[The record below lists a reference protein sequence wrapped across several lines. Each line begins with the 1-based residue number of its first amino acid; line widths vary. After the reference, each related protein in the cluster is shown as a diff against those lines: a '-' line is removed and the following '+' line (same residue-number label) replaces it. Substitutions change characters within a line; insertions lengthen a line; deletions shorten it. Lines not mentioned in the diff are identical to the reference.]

1 MFLNNAENE
10 KKRKNDRNTPT
21 QVYMFALSGFMY
33 SVPTLSRPD
42 LPQQP
47 WKHAYVLFPNDYQD
61 DDEPSLHD
69 ERRTK
74 TLSAVM

>member
-1 MFLNNAENE
+1 MNKE
-10 KKRKNDRNTPT
+10 KRQKHPHPGLC
-21 QVYMFALSGFMY
+21 VLYAPAGFMY
-33 SVPTLSRPD
+33 SVSTLSRPD

>member
-1 MFLNNAENE
+1 MFLNTAEDE
-10 KKRKNDRNTPT
+10 QRKRQKHPHPGLYVC
-21 QVYMFALSGFMY
+21 VYWFMY
-33 SVPTLSRPD
+33 SVSTLSRPD

-47 WKHAYVLFPNDYQD
+47 WKHAYVLFPMIIKS
-61 DDEPSLHD
+61 DDEPSLHY